1 MKNFSFV
8 LNVIFA
14 IALITLYVLFFNDKS
29 RDVREQV
36 SEPVRTNRE
45 VAVVYVNTDTL
56 LMNYKLSIELNEAFL
71 KKQENRRTEL
81 NQKVKSLEAE
91 MREFQRKL
99 ENNGF
104 LSRERAEAARDAI
117 LLKQQKLQQL
127 QQDMTNQMMNEQA
140 DLNKKLFDKIT
151 SCLREFNKEMG
162 YDIILSTTLGGNV
175 LFAKD
180 GFDITLKL
188 LEELNKDYDKRKK

>member
-8 LNVIFA
+8 LNVVFA
-14 IALITLYVLFFNDKS
+14 IALIILYVLFFNDKP
-29 RDVREQV
+29 RDVREQI
-36 SEPVRTNRE
+36 SEPVRTNKE
-45 VAVVYVNTDTL
+45 VSVVYVNTDTL

-81 NQKVKSLEAE
+81 NQKAKSLDGE

-151 SCLREFNKEMG
+151 SCLKEFNKEMG

-180 GFDITLKL
+180 GFDITSKL
-188 LEELNKDYDKRKK
+188 LEELNKDYDKQKE

>member
-8 LNVIFA
+8 LNVVFA
-14 IALITLYVLFFNDKS
+14 IALIILYVLFFNDKP
-29 RDVREQV
+29 RDVREQI
-36 SEPVRTNRE
+36 SEPVRANKE
-45 VAVVYVNTDTL
+45 VSVVYVNTDTL

-81 NQKVKSLEAE
+81 NQKAKSLDGE

-99 ENNGF
+99 EKNGF
-104 LSRERAEAARDAI
+104 LSRERAEFARDAI
-117 LLKQQKLQQL
+117 MLKQQKLQQL

-151 SCLREFNKEMG
+151 SCLKEFNKEMG

-180 GFDITLKL
+180 GFDITSKL
-188 LEELNKDYDKRKK
+188 LEELNKDYDKQKE

>member
-81 NQKVKSLEAE
+81 NQKVKGLEAE

>member
-8 LNVIFA
+8 LNVVFA
-14 IALITLYVLFFNDKS
+14 IALIILYVLFFNDKS
-29 RDVREQV
+29 RDVRGQI
-36 SEPVRTNRE
+36 SEPVRTNKE
-45 VAVVYVNTDTL
+45 VSVVYVNTDTL

-81 NQKVKSLEAE
+81 NQKAKSLDGE

-151 SCLREFNKEMG
+151 SCLKEFNKEMG

-180 GFDITLKL
+180 GFDITSKL
-188 LEELNKDYDKRKK
+188 LEELNKDYDKRKE

>member
-1 MKNFSFV
+1 
-8 LNVIFA
+8 
-14 IALITLYVLFFNDKS
+14 
-29 RDVREQV
+29 
-36 SEPVRTNRE
+36 
-45 VAVVYVNTDTL
+45 
-56 LMNYKLSIELNEAFL
+56 
-71 KKQENRRTEL
+71 
-81 NQKVKSLEAE
+81 

>member
-8 LNVIFA
+8 LNVVFA
-14 IALITLYVLFFNDKS
+14 IALIILYVLFFNDKP
-29 RDVREQV
+29 RDVREQI
-36 SEPVRTNRE
+36 SEPVRANKE
-45 VAVVYVNTDTL
+45 VSVVYVNTDTL

-81 NQKVKSLEAE
+81 NQKAKSLDGE

-151 SCLREFNKEMG
+151 SCLKEFNKEMG

-180 GFDITLKL
+180 GFDITSKL
-188 LEELNKDYDKRKK
+188 LEELNKDYDKQKE

>member
-81 NQKVKSLEAE
+81 NQKV
-91 MREFQRKL
+91 
-99 ENNGF
+99 
-104 LSRERAEAARDAI
+104 
-117 LLKQQKLQQL
+117 
-127 QQDMTNQMMNEQA
+127 
-140 DLNKKLFDKIT
+140 
-151 SCLREFNKEMG
+151 
-162 YDIILSTTLGGNV
+162 
-175 LFAKD
+175 
-180 GFDITLKL
+180 
-188 LEELNKDYDKRKK
+188 

>member
-29 RDVREQV
+29 RNVREQV

-81 NQKVKSLEAE
+81 NQKVKGLEAE

>member
-8 LNVIFA
+8 LNVVFA
-14 IALITLYVLFFNDKS
+14 IALIILYVLFFNDKP
-29 RDVREQV
+29 RDVREQI
-36 SEPVRTNRE
+36 SEPVRANKE
-45 VAVVYVNTDTL
+45 VSVVYVNTDTL

-81 NQKVKSLEAE
+81 NQKAKSLDGE

-117 LLKQQKLQQL
+117 LLKQQQLQQL

-151 SCLREFNKEMG
+151 SCLKEFNKEMG

-180 GFDITLKL
+180 GFDITSKL
-188 LEELNKDYDKRKK
+188 LEELNKDYDKQKE